1 MKRDVP
7 WLAAV
12 LFVGCLTL
20 GILALW
26 QRTEISRATQAGVAA
41 GKEAQL
47 RIASLQGELGTLKAS
62 KEQAEKKIAQMTQ
75 DPNSSQNSQGN
86 NGSNVIHISQI
97 LKEHPEYMALYEKQ
111 MRRNID
117 RTYGNGLATLGL
129 PPEQLAQLK
138 NLLVERQMG
147 ATDAE
152 QAALA
157 AGLVQGTPAWQT
169 AMQQASQDLDSQ
181 IQSIMGSNAEGTL
194 QQLRVRQY
202 IQNQVQ
208 NSYAPDFADAGA
220 PLNPEQTNGLIQAMA
235 DANYSGKD
243 ISTRPADYNITD
255 AVTGLS
261 PHDDRIINNATPVL
275 TPAQVQLLS
284 KDQAEN
290 EQIAAIMK
298 SYNTPGK
305 PVMIVP

>member
-7 WLAAV
+7 WIAAI
-12 LFVGCLTL
+12 LLLGCLAL
-20 GILALW
+20 GIFALGERS
-26 QRTEISRATQAGVAA
+26 QIASTADAGRTAE
-41 GKEAQL
+41 KEAQA
-47 RIASLQGELGTLKAS
+47 RIASLQGELGTLKAA
-62 KEQAEKKIAQMTQ
+62 KDQADRKIAQLTQ
-75 DPNSSQNSQGN
+75 DPNSSPNSQANGGGN
-86 NGSNVIHISQI
+86 VVHISQI
-97 LKEHPEYMALYEKQ
+97 LKEHPEYLAIYEKQ
-111 MRRNID
+111 TRRNID
-117 RTYGNGLATLGL
+117 RMYGSGLATLGL
-129 PPEQLAQLK
+129 PSDQLARLK

-147 ATDAE
+147 VVDAD
-152 QAALA
+152 QVAQA
-157 AGLVQGTPAWQT
+157 AGLVPGTPAWQA
-169 AMQQASQDLDSQ
+169 AMQQASQDLDGQ
-181 IQSIMGSNAEGTL
+181 IQSIMGSNAEATL
-194 QQLRVRQY
+194 AQLRTRQY

-220 PLNPEQTNGLIQAMA
+220 PLSPEQTNGLIQAMA

-243 ISTRPADYNITD
+243 ISTRPANYNITD
-255 AVTGLS
+255 PTTGLS
-261 PHDDRIINNATPVL
+261 PHDDRIITSATPVL